1 MQPSGF
7 FKTERDSTWAMN
19 GDPWAFREVLDNDLL
34 AAIAKGAIEKASDLD
49 VAQALTQL
57 VHDELRSFGTDSTH
71 KLSNDEIPVALRA
84 LRAVLRRLGLEFKLP
99 FRDFT
104 GFHDYWSREGMS
116 GGGGWAARRGYLSEL
131 FEPIWNGLSDLEE
144 LNDASTS
151 ARGVDGQLKNIIFA
165 SSGPKPEIVLRDAVN
180 NVIEIVKFG
189 EHCLIYDKPL
199 AGTGLSWGALVTWWS
214 GHDSSGSE
222 SEIESAR
229 SLYRRLDSSLGNNS
243 VERIVFRIYCENYR
257 GESGWKAP
265 ALLPQVYLHFDP
277 LTGAERRTLGKPNR
291 LRRERMD
298 FLLLL
303 PDHVRVVIE
312 VDGKQ
317 HYANGD
323 KASPQEYAKM
333 VTEDR
338 ALRLRGYEVFR
349 FGGYELMQPE
359 APEMLRSFFA
369 DLFSVHGVLER

>member
-7 FKTERDSTWAMN
+7 FKTERDSSWSMN
-19 GDPWAFREVLDNDLL
+19 GDPWAFREVLNSDLV
-34 AAIAKGAIEKASDLD
+34 AEIAKGAVEKASDLD
-49 VAQALTQL
+49 VAHALTQL
-57 VHDELRSFGTDSTH
+57 VHDELRGFGTDSVY
-71 KLSNDEIPVALRA
+71 KLTNDEISVALRA
-84 LRAVLRRLGLEFKLP
+84 LRAVLRRLGLEFKPP
-99 FRDFT
+99 FRDFS

-116 GGGGWAARRGYLSEL
+116 GPGGWAARRGYLSVL
-131 FEPIWNGLSDLEE
+131 FEPIWNGLSDLDEVG
-144 LNDASTS
+144 DASTS
-151 ARGVDGQLKNIIFA
+151 ARGVDGHLKNIIFA

-180 NVIEIVKFG
+180 NVVEIVKFADR
-189 EHCLIYDKPL
+189 CLVYDKPL
-199 AGTGLSWGALVTWWS
+199 PESGLAWGDLVTWW
-214 GHDSSGSE
+214 GGLDVSGSDLE
-222 SEIESAR
+222 KAR
-229 SLYRRLDSSLGNNS
+229 SLYRRLDSSLGDNS
-243 VERIVFRIYCENYR
+243 VERIVFRTYCENYR
-257 GESGWKAP
+257 GESGLKVP

-303 PDHVRVVIE
+303 PDHVRIVIE

-333 VTEDR
+333 VAEDR

-349 FGGYELMQPE
+349 FGGYELMQPD
-359 APEMLRSFFA
+359 APDMLRRFFA
-369 DLFSVHGVLER
+369 DLFSVHGILER